1 MIHIGF
7 LNGIDG
13 FVSRA
18 VTDRPEKAEAYK
30 KDFESRFPGLIWKIA
45 DEKNIKKVIAED
57 GKTSYQIDEEEIKE

>member
-13 FVSRA
+13 FVTRA
-18 VTDRPEKAEAYK
+18 TTDRIEKAEAYK
-30 KDFESRFPGLIWKIA
+30 LDFETRFPGLIWKIA